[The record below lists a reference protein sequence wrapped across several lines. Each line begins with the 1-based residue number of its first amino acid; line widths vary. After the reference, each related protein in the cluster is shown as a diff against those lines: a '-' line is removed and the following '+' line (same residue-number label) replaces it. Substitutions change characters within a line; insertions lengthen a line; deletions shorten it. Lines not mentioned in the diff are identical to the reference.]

1 MSKEQIWIE
10 AGYQT
15 FAFEGPQALRIEKLA
30 KTIQKNK
37 SSFYHF
43 FSDLEVFTER
53 LLDFHLIQAK
63 VMSDKESNAQNETE
77 LTQIILE
84 HKLDLLFN
92 RQLRI
97 HRDNPGFQAC
107 FIKVNE
113 ISLPGFMPI
122 WEKVIDLNEN
132 NDLAQLVLMLSIE
145 NFFLQITDETLN
157 SSWIASYFEKIREM
171 VKLFKSTNSTPA
183 MDGSV

>member
-30 KTIQKNK
+30 KSVGKNK

-63 VMSDKESNAQNETE
+63 VMSDKESNAQNEAE
-77 LTQIILE
+77 LTQTLLD

-97 HRDNPGFQAC
+97 HRDNADFQTC
-107 FIKVNE
+107 FLKTNE
-113 ISLPGFMPI
+113 ISLKGFMPI
-122 WEKVIDLNEN
+122 WKKVIDLQESNH
-132 NDLAQLVLMLSIE
+132 LANMVLMLSIE

-157 SSWIASYFEKIREM
+157 SSWISAYFSKIKEM
-171 VKLFKSTNSTPA
+171 VQLFKTTNSIPSI
-183 MDGSV
+183 DGSV

>member
-15 FAFEGPQALRIEKLA
+15 FAFDGPYSLRIEKLA
-30 KTIQKNK
+30 KIVQKNK

-43 FSDLEVFTER
+43 FSDLEEFTKR
-53 LLDFHLIQAK
+53 LLDFHLIQVK
-63 VMSDKESNAQNETE
+63 VMSDKESIAQNEKE

-97 HRDNPGFQAC
+97 HRDQKDFQAC
-107 FIKVNE
+107 FIKTNE

-122 WEKVIDLNEN
+122 WKKIIDLDESTQ
-132 NDLAQLVLMLSIE
+132 LAQLVLMLSLE
-145 NFFLQITDETLN
+145 NFFIQITENTLN
-157 SSWIASYFEKIREM
+157 VTWIAAYFDKIREM
-171 VKLFKSTNSTPA
+171 VKLFKSSSLGPA
-183 MDGSV
+183 IDGSV

>member
-1 MSKEQIWIE
+1 MSKEQTWIV

-30 KTIQKNK
+30 KTVQKNK

-43 FSDLEVFTER
+43 FSDLDVFIKK
-53 LLDFHLIQAK
+53 LLDFHLAQAK
-63 VMSDKESNAQNETE
+63 VMSDKESKAQNESE

-97 HRDNPGFQAC
+97 HRDHTDFQAC
-107 FIKVNE
+107 FIKTNE

-122 WEKVIDLNEN
+122 WKKIIDLKEN
-132 NDLAQLVLMLSIE
+132 NHLAQLVLMLSIE

-157 SSWIASYFEKIREM
+157 SNWIATYFEKIREM
-171 VKLFKSTNSTPA
+171 VKLFKRTNSIPV

>member
-15 FAFEGPQALRIEKLA
+15 FAFEGPQAIRIEKLA
-30 KTIQKNK
+30 KTVQKNK

-43 FSDLEVFTER
+43 FADLEVFTER

-77 LTQIILE
+77 LTQIIVE

-97 HRDNPGFQAC
+97 HRDNSDFQTC
-107 FIKVNE
+107 FIKTNE

-122 WEKVIDLNEN
+122 WKKVIDLNEN
-132 NDLAQLVLMLSIE
+132 NHLAQLVLMLSIE

-157 SSWIASYFEKIREM
+157 SSWIAAYFDKIREM
-171 VKLFKSTNSTPA
+171 VKLFKRTNSIPV
-183 MDGSV
+183 MDGGV